1 MANSA
6 SVILDLGEGMRFSGI
21 SPAGSEITLD
31 APPDFG
37 GANAGPTPME
47 LMLMALG
54 GCTGMDV
61 ISLLRTMRVGVTG
74 YQVRVEGDRA
84 DQHPKV
90 YTNIRVEHI
99 VVGED
104 LDPDKIHR
112 AVEKSATRY
121 CPASAMLKKAARI
134 EEFVR
139 IIDDSNDYEVV
150 EPLRMRKRC

>member
-6 SVILDLGEGMRFSGI
+6 SVTVDLVEGMRFSAVGA
-21 SPAGSEITLD
+21 AGREITLD
-31 APPDFG
+31 SPPDFG
-37 GANAGPTPME
+37 GVNAGPTPME

-61 ISLLRTMRVGVTG
+61 VSMLRTMRVDVTG
-74 YQVRVEGDRA
+74 YQVRVDGDRA

-99 VVGED
+99 VVGRD
-104 LDPDKIHR
+104 LEPGKIHR
-112 AVEKSATRY
+112 AVEKSATRF
-121 CPASAMLKKAARI
+121 CPASAMLKEAARI

-139 IIDDSNDYEVV
+139 IIDDANDYEIV
-150 EPLRMRKRC
+150 EPLRLSERG